1 MKKSKFQQLL
11 ADGYGSALVFLKSTA
26 SPMDYARQIEYCCTH
41 NTCFDMQSEGD
52 RADYL
57 FGAICLTGQENY
69 FLERIMRRLENES
82 HLDDWECR
90 QMIQLLVLYRR
101 NGSPEAKS
109 FLDSLYERKIRE
121 LSTGRLHPNR
131 YRRDGFENL
140 CIVLSDEDE
149 SYFARTVSR
158 IGRYLTEYP
167 CSDMFSLDYFYMRFL
182 DKNGKAYSRKLLEN
196 VPKEYVKAFDR
207 AFYDSDFYW
216 LSRSSRKKNA
226 KRPCPSFERLTE
238 CLNGNENI
246 EKKRMLT
253 RIFAIFSDESE
264 LKRLAELMLS
274 EKDEEKKLIMLD
286 AFDVKPFPLDSGIL
300 FHMFDSGSKEVR
312 EALFYA
318 MCNITDN
325 DELVKKYASEELSGA
340 FENSELAAAALNAY
354 ISKSGKNDAAY
365 LLSIL
370 KNGDFDKCSLHQLF
384 GEIQKAYDRFPT
396 RKARDILMYI
406 YEHQSC
412 TVCRYDLIRT
422 MSKCRCLT
430 DELLNEAV
438 FDANPDTR
446 AYAEKRL
453 RK

>member
-11 ADGYGSALVFLKSTA
+11 ADGYGSAIVFLKSTA

-41 NTCFDMQSEGD
+41 DTCFDMQSEGD

-57 FGAICLTGQENY
+57 FGAIRLTGQENY
-69 FLERIMRRLENES
+69 FLERIMHRLERKHN
-82 HLDDWECR
+82 LTDWECT
-90 QMIQLLVLYRR
+90 QMLRIIVLYRR
-101 NGSPEAKS
+101 NGFPEAER
-109 FLDSLYERKIRE
+109 FLDSLYERSLDR
-121 LSTGRLHPNR
+121 LLTGKHTEKRS
-131 YRRDGFENL
+131 DEFEEL
-140 CIVLSDEDE
+140 CIFLSDEDV
-149 SYFARTVSR
+149 SYFVRTVSR
-158 IGRYLTEYP
+158 IGKYLTEYP
-167 CSDMFSLDYFYMRFL
+167 LSDVFSLDYFYMRFL
-182 DKNGKAYSRKLLEN
+182 DINGKAYSRKLLEN
-196 VPKEYVKAFDR
+196 VPKEYVKAFDK
-207 AFYDSDFYW
+207 AFYCSDFYW

-226 KRPCPSFERLTE
+226 KRPSPSFERLTE

-253 RIFAIFSDESE
+253 KLFAIFSDESE

-274 EKDEEKKLIMLD
+274 EKDEKKKLIMLD

-318 MCNITDN
+318 MCHITDN
-325 DELVKKYASEELSGA
+325 DERVKKYASEELSGA
-340 FENSELAAAALNAY
+340 CEDPELAAAALNAY
-354 ISKSGKNDAAY
+354 ISKSRKNDAAY
-365 LLSIL
+365 LLSVL
-370 KNGDFDKCSLHQLF
+370 KNGNFDKYSLHQLF

-430 DELLNEAV
+430 DEILNEAV
-438 FDANPDTR
+438 SDANPDTR
-446 AYAEKRL
+446 VYAEKRL